1 MVFYAAIITIIV
13 LYYEKNMGVFTV
25 TKRCLFCG
33 QFFVPDHRVKQRQKA
48 CSNPECKKKRKKASQ
63 DAWVKNNPGYFT
75 GRYPYIKLWRQKK
88 KTIQDEITPPK
99 RLEKLILLIPGN
111 MIRMIQDKITL
122 VKSGKRTFTAHGY
135 G

>member
-1 MVFYAAIITIIV
+1 
-13 LYYEKNMGVFTV
+13 MGVFTV
-25 TKRCLFCG
+25 TKRCLFWG